1 MDDKTI
7 MVPTIHINGT
17 SRADLLAGIVNAMDA
32 LHAAEIALAGA
43 YPNGR
48 DYYPQGPGAITEA
61 TAQHVAR
68 QRAINRVRADLAE
81 IAEAIA

>member
-1 MDDKTI
+1 MDDKPI
-7 MVPTIHINGT
+7 MTPTIHINGT
-17 SRADLLAGIVNAMDA
+17 SREALLAGVVNAMDA

-48 DYYPQGPGAITEA
+48 DYYPQGPGAIGEA

-68 QRAINRVRADLAE
+68 QQAINRVRAELAE